1 MEKYIDEVTDDLIRL
16 TVNDAH
22 DLGIKVLLNI
32 GYSENEARIITDHL
46 IDNSLSGYEFAG
58 LPRILA
64 IADSPELQKPRHDVR
79 IIRETPV
86 SALLDGGNHVGY
98 ISVFRAAEI
107 AIEKVRQS
115 GIAIVGVSNSWFSG
129 RNAYYLEKIAR
140 AGFVGIHTVSG
151 SPMVAPQGA
160 SKPALGTN
168 PIAIALPGKENPFI
182 FDMGTGA
189 TMWGEVLLHAFLNE
203 DFEEAVGIDKDG
215 VRTKNARD
223 IVDGAIV
230 PFAGH
235 KGHGL
240 SIAIQALGLL
250 AGSKLRK
257 GDVCDFGFLFIA
269 FDPDLMMPAE
279 QFLEQM
285 QELLNKIKNLPKQP
299 GVSEI
304 RIPSERSFREKE
316 VRKIQ
321 GIVIKKKVFERL
333 TDMRNK
339 PKD

>member
-1 MEKYIDEVTDDLIRL
+1 MEKMLDEVSDE
-16 TVNDAH
+16 TVRISVQEAH
-22 DLGIKVLLNI
+22 DLGVRVLLSI
-32 GYSENEARIITDHL
+32 GYTDNEAKIIADHL
-46 IDNSLSGYEFAG
+46 VDNSMSGYAFAG

-64 IADSPELQKPRHDVR
+64 IADSPELQKPRQDVT

-98 ISVFRAAEI
+98 ISVFRAAEVT
-107 AIEKVRQS
+107 IEKVKQS

-140 AGFVGIHTVSG
+140 AGYVGIHTVSG

-160 SKPALGTN
+160 SRPALGTN

-189 TMWGEVLLHAFLNE
+189 TMWGEVLLKAFLDE
-203 DFEEAVGIDKDG
+203 DFEEVVGIDQDG
-215 VRTKNARD
+215 NPTKTAKK
-223 IVDGAIV
+223 IVDGGIV

-257 GDVCDFGFLFIA
+257 GDVFDFGFLFIA
-269 FDPDLMMPAE
+269 FDPGLMMPAE
-279 QFLEQM
+279 QFTSELA
-285 QELLNKIKNLPKQP
+285 ELLTKLKGLPKQP

-304 RIPSERSFREKE
+304 RIPSERSFKEKAIRRE
-316 VRKIQ
+316 Q
-321 GIVIKKKVFERL
+321 GIVIKKLVYQRL
-333 TDMRNK
+333 QEMAARHG
-339 PKD
+339 